1 MESQRAVFLFLL
13 LLFIFLTPDQAPRR
27 RFRFNDD
34 RLVEERKQDFD
45 VLANATYGAFDGD
58 RKSLNI
64 TGFREGD
71 GYQWGLLGKT
81 QERSREQWT
90 EATRS
95 NGDVPFYREVSGE
108 VRGEWTRSALSSTI
122 NAPLNLTHLDPRKEY
137 ISRIWSRN
145 VTEDQ
150 GEISLTIHDD
160 EEVFDGPRG
169 IKSELALYSDS
180 SPGNGWQILLRGV
193 HFPGGHLLL
202 STSSSKF
209 DALPALPQF
218 ALSER
223 EFEQASE
230 VMNRTVAKLWERKMN
245 QDPDLLGL
253 AHCEVVIF
261 LQPRPIVQSVTY
273 LQQIESE
280 LAKPEG
286 APIGIPPPLSYSAVV
301 FSPDCGY
308 VLEAENLFGP
318 KQEAFAQL
326 TRRLLVAFIIILGL
340 QIFLLKR
347 QMEKASTPST
357 RSRISY
363 QSIVIAALGDG
374 LILLAMIGLLMI
386 SEVTFLAVAA
396 TTYLACI
403 HVAFLEVKFVFD
415 IWNVQVGEPMRA
427 EAERQRRD
435 QRPAP
440 PTEIPLPATAPR
452 PTDGAVP
459 IIVASDG
466 ELDLA
471 ASPRASFAA
480 IYTRFYFTLVMLM
493 FISLWATSWPEV
505 LRSTYTNLLV
515 IFYFSLWWPQVYRNI
530 MRNCRKSLSWEYVV
544 GSTLLRVIPVLY
556 WYFAPRNVLG
566 ITASPSTAYLLLAWL
581 WLQVLV
587 LLIQQY
593 LGPRLLIPPAWCP
606 PAYDYHPMLH
616 ESDSDIEVGAMSIGL
631 LASASEGK
639 DKDDKARKVFDCAI
653 CMNEIDVPVV
663 KAGEAGRGSAW
674 LEQRKHMVT
683 PCRHIFHTEC
693 LEGWMNLRLV
703 CPVCREA
710 LPPL

>member
-13 LLFIFLTPDQAPRR
+13 LLFVFLTPDQAPRR
-27 RFRFNDD
+27 RFRFNDHH
-34 RLVEERKQDFD
+34 LIEERQQDFD
-45 VLANATYGAFDGD
+45 VLANSTYGAFDGD
-58 RKSLNI
+58 RKWLNI

-71 GYQWGLLGKT
+71 GYQWELLGKT
-81 QERSREQWT
+81 QERSRGQWT

-95 NGDVPFYREVSGE
+95 TSDVPFYRDVSGE
-108 VRGEWTRSALSSTI
+108 VRGEWTRSALSSMI
-122 NAPLNLTHLDPRKEY
+122 NTPLNLTYLDPRKEY

-145 VTEDQ
+145 VTESQ

-160 EEVFDGPRG
+160 EEVLGGPRA

-209 DALPALPQF
+209 DALPALPHF
-218 ALSER
+218 ALSGR
-223 EFEQASE
+223 EFEQARE
-230 VMNRTVAKLWERKMN
+230 VMNRTVGKLWERKMN

-253 AHCEVVIF
+253 AHCELVVF
-261 LQPRPIVQSVTY
+261 LQPRPIVQSATY

-280 LAKPEG
+280 LTKPEG

-318 KQEAFAQL
+318 KEEAFAQL
-326 TRRLLVAFIIILGL
+326 TGRLLVAFIIILGL

-427 EAERQRRD
+427 EAERQRRA
-435 QRPAP
+435 QPPAP
-440 PTEIPLPATAPR
+440 PTEMPLPATAPR

-466 ELDLA
+466 ELEIA

-544 GSTLLRVIPVLY
+544 GSTLVRVVPVLY

-587 LLIQQY
+587 LLVQQF

-616 ESDSDIEVGAMSIGL
+616 ESDSDVEAGAMSIGL

-674 LEQRKHMVT
+674 LEQRKYMVT

>member
-34 RLVEERKQDFD
+34 HLVEERKQDFD

-58 RKSLNI
+58 RKWLNI

-71 GYQWGLLGKT
+71 GYQWELLGKA
-81 QERSREQWT
+81 QERSREQWA

-95 NGDVPFYREVSGE
+95 NDVVPFYRNVSGE

-122 NAPLNLTHLDPRKEY
+122 NRPLNLTYLDPRKEY

-145 VTEDQ
+145 VTEDE

-160 EEVFDGPRG
+160 EEVLTGPRE

-223 EFEQASE
+223 EFEQAKD
-230 VMNRTVAKLWERKMN
+230 VMNRTVEKLWQRKMN

-261 LQPRPIVQSVTY
+261 LQPRPIVQSATY

-280 LAKPEG
+280 LTKPEG

-308 VLEAENLFGP
+308 LLEAENLFGP

-326 TRRLLVAFIIILGL
+326 TGRLLVAFIIILGL

-427 EAERQRRD
+427 EAERQRRT
-435 QRPAP
+435 QPPAP
-440 PTEIPLPATAPR
+440 PTEMPLPATAPR
-452 PTDGAVP
+452 PTDGAGP

-515 IFYFSLWWPQVYRNI
+515 IFYFSLWWPQVYRNV

-581 WLQVLV
+581 WLQVLA
-587 LLIQQY
+587 LLVQQY
-593 LGPRLLIPPAWCP
+593 LGPRLLVPPTWCP

-616 ESDSDIEVGAMSIGL
+616 ESGSDVEAGAMSIGL

-663 KAGEAGRGSAW
+663 KVGEVGRGSAW
-674 LEQRKHMVT
+674 LEQRKYMVT